1 MSGKATGT
9 QRGIA
14 EKSGYRH
21 AAYRRYTLEGKARGT
36 TQVFE
41 AYSKLLGMNNT
52 LRWIRCCPRQ
62 SLADYAAWSAR
73 STDAEK
79 AGAFGVDV
87 RRDDAPLRKV
97 AGIPGEFESC
107 AKTILSAVNGH
118 LCM

>member
-1 MSGKATGT
+1 MSGKANRN

-21 AAYRRYTLEGKARGT
+21 AAYRRLYPEGKARGT

-41 AYSKLLGMNNT
+41 AYSKFIGLNNT

-62 SLADYAAWSAR
+62 SLAALRAWSAR

-79 AGAFGVDV
+79 AGAFGV
-87 RRDDAPLRKV
+87 
-97 AGIPGEFESC
+97 
-107 AKTILSAVNGH
+107 
-118 LCM
+118 